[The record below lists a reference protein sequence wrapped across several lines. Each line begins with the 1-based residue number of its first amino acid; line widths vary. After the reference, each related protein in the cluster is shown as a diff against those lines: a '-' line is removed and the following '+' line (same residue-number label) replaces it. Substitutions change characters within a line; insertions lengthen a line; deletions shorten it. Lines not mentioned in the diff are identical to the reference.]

1 MQPTQ
6 EKNMSRSA
14 EVSTDHAQPAS
25 TWDNSRSHSG
35 SKCTRPH
42 SKTTVFGASLKTR
55 LHCNHLVPKCKC
67 SSKKNR
73 KRTRKTKHVV
83 QENGLQRRVTSS
95 SCTFPRGEMNGRKIY
110 QSTDESLSVCDA
122 SWRPKLNHSKDRPK
136 TNNENCHHKYGNG
149 EERILK
155 KKLRFEDEVTDDKG
169 GYNSGK
175 MTHSVKDIKTNKSP
189 RQNDIQLSPT
199 IQVSHTH
206 NRTNSNKD
214 LERKAKQTSKDYCR
228 LCEASDNLPDKRDF
242 GGAKRIKKKY
252 QVHNKKYAISKFYP
266 EHYDFTSHNELC
278 FLCQRYRNYK
288 CIHDDNYCT
297 ICHKHVYCSQED
309 MTESAHSLHHQSSPP
324 TCVAGDEDRHSP
336 LNKIPYEPRTKFVR
350 NLKEK
355 LETNYMKDKSDQR
368 RTNVDTSAALR
379 ESEGYKDPLRHEASQ
394 SHHKHHGNKCLHHYQ
409 QNERLFLEPTIT
421 NRKGQSLCVECSA
434 PQPRDPHQEPYLY
447 HITLG
452 GLKTN
457 ADKRHSTASVN
468 QFSNRGKVNNRVSNM
483 KSKKISADMYA
494 RLNDRIDNILGR
506 RDIHSTFSRHSA
518 PLNSPIPSYSKRSP
532 SRSMALMDHII

>member
-1 MQPTQ
+1 MNTYREGPMQPTQ

-95 SCTFPRGEMNGRKIY
+95 SCTFPR
-110 QSTDESLSVCDA
+110 
-122 SWRPKLNHSKDRPK
+122 
-136 TNNENCHHKYGNG
+136 
-149 EERILK
+149 
-155 KKLRFEDEVTDDKG
+155 
-169 GYNSGK
+169 
-175 MTHSVKDIKTNKSP
+175 
-189 RQNDIQLSPT
+189 
-199 IQVSHTH
+199 
-206 NRTNSNKD
+206 
-214 LERKAKQTSKDYCR
+214 
-228 LCEASDNLPDKRDF
+228 
-242 GGAKRIKKKY
+242 
-252 QVHNKKYAISKFYP
+252 
-266 EHYDFTSHNELC
+266 
-278 FLCQRYRNYK
+278 
-288 CIHDDNYCT
+288 
-297 ICHKHVYCSQED
+297 
-309 MTESAHSLHHQSSPP
+309 
-324 TCVAGDEDRHSP
+324 GDEDRHSP

>member
-169 GYNSGK
+169 GYNS
-175 MTHSVKDIKTNKSP
+175 
-189 RQNDIQLSPT
+189 
-199 IQVSHTH
+199 
-206 NRTNSNKD
+206 
-214 LERKAKQTSKDYCR
+214 
-228 LCEASDNLPDKRDF
+228 
-242 GGAKRIKKKY
+242 
-252 QVHNKKYAISKFYP
+252 
-266 EHYDFTSHNELC
+266 
-278 FLCQRYRNYK
+278 
-288 CIHDDNYCT
+288 
-297 ICHKHVYCSQED
+297 
-309 MTESAHSLHHQSSPP
+309 
-324 TCVAGDEDRHSP
+324 GDEDRHSP